1 MAGRFLRELTIRQLR
16 ALAAVQKH
24 HSVTAA
30 AKQLHLTQPA
40 VTLQLRNLQALAE
53 LPLIQRTSDGM
64 LLTDAGRE
72 VLTDAGREVL
82 LLASR
87 IEQAIADCATSLEMM
102 AGKTAGRISIGAV
115 STAKYFVPFMIS
127 GFSRLYPNVDVT
139 LSIGNRQE
147 IGTALRGYDLD
158 FAIMGRPPA
167 DIDMDVH
174 LIGDHPHVIIAPT
187 AHRLARKSRVAPSE
201 LAGETF
207 LTREPGSG
215 TRGLIDQLFE
225 SAGIR
230 PKIGLAMSSNETIK
244 QAVIAGLG
252 IAFISAHTVATEL
265 DERRLVTLDVDGLPI
280 VRQWFALARKD
291 KVLLPP
297 AQAMLDFLSA
307 KGKQFL
313 PRTYGRLRL
322 TRPTVRAKHR

>member
-1 MAGRFLRELTIRQLR
+1 MARRFSRELTMRQLR
-16 ALAAVQKH
+16 ALAAVERH

-40 VTLQLRNLQALAE
+40 VTLQIRNLQSLAG
-53 LPLIQRTSDGM
+53 LPLIQRTGDGM

-72 VLTDAGREVL
+72 VLALSE
-82 LLASR
+82 R
-87 IEQAIADCATSLEMM
+87 IEAAIAACETSLEMM
-102 AGKTAGRISIGAV
+102 AGKTAGRISLGAV
-115 STAKYFVPFMIS
+115 STAKYFVPFAIS
-127 GFSRLYPNVDVT
+127 GFSRLHPHIDIQLT
-139 LSIGNRQE
+139 IGNRQE
-147 IGTALRGYDLD
+147 ISAALRGYDLD

-167 DIDMDVH
+167 DIDMNVH

-187 AHRLARKSRVAPSE
+187 AHRLARKTRLPLSA
-201 LAGETF
+201 LAHETF
-207 LTREPGSG
+207 LMREPGSG
-215 TRGLIDQLFE
+215 TRGLMEQQFE
-225 SAGIR
+225 AAGVR
-230 PKIGLAMSSNETIK
+230 PKIGMAMSSNETIK

-280 VRQWFALARKD
+280 VRQWFVLSRKD

-307 KGKQFL
+307 RGAEFL
-313 PRTYGRLRL
+313 PRVHGRLRL
-322 TRPTVRAKHR
+322 TRPSALPRRK

>member
-1 MAGRFLRELTIRQLR
+1 MGMAMASRFTRELTFRQLR
-16 ALAAVQKH
+16 ALAAAAKH
-24 HSVTAA
+24 GSVTAA

-40 VTLQLRNLQALAE
+40 VTLQIRNLQTLAGI
-53 LPLIQRTSDGM
+53 PLIQRTGDGM

-72 VLTDAGREVL
+72 AVALSE
-82 LLASR
+82 R
-87 IEQAIADCATSLEMM
+87 IEAAIRDCATSIEMM
-102 AGKTAGRISIGAV
+102 TGKTAGRISIGAV

-127 GFSRLYPNVDVT
+127 GFSKLHPKVHIS

-147 IGTALRGYDLD
+147 IGAALRGYDLD

-187 AHRLARKSRVAPSE
+187 AHRLATKSRIALTD
-201 LAGETF
+201 LADETF

-215 TRGLIDQLFE
+215 TRGLMEQLFAAARI
-225 SAGIR
+225 S
-230 PKIGLAMSSNETIK
+230 PTIGMTMSSNETIK

-265 DERRLVTLDVDGLPI
+265 DERRLVTLDVAGLPV

-297 AQAMLDFLSA
+297 ARAMLEFLSVRGA
-307 KGKQFL
+307 QFL
-313 PRTYGRLRL
+313 PRTNGRLRL
-322 TRPTVRAKHR
+322 TRSPAHARKK